1 MNQQLRDDDDLEKV
15 KKQGADIRSDDIRS
29 DDIRSD
35 DIRSDD
41 IRSASENGHFEVQVV
56 RSIWSFI
63 RTYPI
68 CSLMFVLQLFIW
80 LYR

>member
-1 MNQQLRDDDDLEKV
+1 MNQQLRDADDLEKV
-15 KKQGADIRSDDIRS
+15 KKQGA
-29 DDIRSD
+29 
-35 DIRSDD
+35 D

>member
-15 KKQGADIRSDDIRS
+15 KKQGA
-29 DDIRSD
+29 